1 MSLLVL
7 QGAVEQGFIY
17 ALVALGL
24 YISFRT
30 LDIAD
35 LTTDGTFTLGA
46 AVSAVFTVQGQ
57 PLLGVVLAF
66 FCGALAGFVTALLQT
81 KLGVQPILAGIITM
95 TALYSVNL
103 MVMGKPNINFFKEK
117 TIFTAAEAMPGGFG
131 SLLQAAAITAVLC
144 VLLVLFL
151 RTQLGLSLRAT
162 GDNRDMVSASSINP
176 AFTTTVGLCLSNAV
190 VALSGALIAQ
200 YQKFADNTL
209 GTGMV
214 VIGLASLI
222 MGQYQRFFEISMG
235 TGAIVIGLASVII
248 GEVLF
253 GRGGPHAL
261 AKGVLAATV
270 GAVVYRIIVAA
281 AIAVN
286 IDAKNMKLVSALIVA
301 AAISYPAIRDK
312 VLFYRKRREANRN
325 V

>member
-1 MSLLVL
+1 MSMLVL

-66 FCGALAGFVTALLQT
+66 LCGALAGFVTALLQT

-117 TIFTAAEAMPGGFG
+117 TLFTAAEAMPGGFG
-131 SLLQAAAITAVLC
+131 SLLQASSITAVLC

-214 VIGLASLI
+214 VIGLDSLI
-222 MGQYQRFFEISMG
+222 IGCG
-235 TGAIVIGLASVII
+235 GALSWFIF
-248 GEVLF
+248 LF
-253 GRGGPHAL
+253 GKNSGSSLNGL
-261 AKGVLAATV
+261 LW
-270 GAVVYRIIVAA
+270 AVIVAA

>member
-1 MSLLVL
+1 M
-7 QGAVEQGFIY
+7 
-17 ALVALGL
+17 
-24 YISFRT
+24 
-30 LDIAD
+30 
-35 LTTDGTFTLGA
+35 
-46 AVSAVFTVQGQ
+46 
-57 PLLGVVLAF
+57 VLAF
-66 FCGALAGFVTALLQT
+66 FCGALAGFVTALLQK

-222 MGQYQRFFEISMG
+222 
-235 TGAIVIGLASVII
+235 I